1 MPAPNR
7 VQKRNYLLSIAA
19 ILAVAFFFLAYPLY
33 VIRPFRHQGPRE
45 LALALQILR
54 FRPGVEMV
62 CAVSALLA
70 GFLYWR
76 GEPKIFRK
84 IAVAFTVALV
94 FLCAGLARVNVY
106 EIMFHPMG
114 RPSFAS
120 IADTKLDGAEMVMAV
135 HIAGQARAYPIRI
148 VSYHHI
154 VNDTVGGVPIVAT
167 Y

>member
-1 MPAPNR
+1 M
-7 VQKRNYLLSIAA
+7 QKRNYLLSIAA
-19 ILAVAFFFLAYPLY
+19 ILAVSFFFLAYPLY

-54 FRPGVEMV
+54 LRPGVEMV

-76 GEPKIFRK
+76 AEPKTLRK
-84 IAVAFTVALV
+84 FAVACTVALV
-94 FLCAGLARVNVY
+94 ILFTGLSRVNVY

-114 RPSFAS
+114 RPSFVSA
-120 IADTKLDGAEMVMAV
+120 AATKLDGGEMVMAV
-135 HIAGQARAYPIRI
+135 HLRGEARAYPIRI

>member
-1 MPAPNR
+1 
-7 VQKRNYLLSIAA
+7 VQKRNYLLAIAA
-19 ILAVAFFFLAYPLY
+19 ILAIAFLFLAYPLY

-54 FRPGVEMV
+54 FRPGVEMI

-76 GEPKIFRK
+76 AQPKMLRK
-84 IAVAFTVALV
+84 LAVMFAVALV
-94 FLCAGLARVNVY
+94 IIFTGLSRVNVY

-114 RPSFAS
+114 RPNFVAVTDS
-120 IADTKLDGAEMVMAV
+120 KLDGAEMVMAV
-135 HIAGQARAYPIRI
+135 HIAGEARAYPIRI

-154 VNDTVGGVPIVAT
+154 VNDVVGGVPIVAT

>member
-1 MPAPNR
+1 
-7 VQKRNYLLSIAA
+7 VQKRNQLLTIAA
-19 ILAVAFFFLAYPLY
+19 LFAISLFFLAYPLY

-54 FRPGVEMV
+54 FRPGIEMI
-62 CAVSALLA
+62 CAVTALLA

-76 GEPKIFRK
+76 AQPKTLGRIGVL
-84 IAVAFTVALV
+84 AAVALV
-94 FLCAGLARVNVY
+94 CLFAGVSRVNVY

-114 RPSFAS
+114 RPSFA
-120 IADTKLDGAEMVMAV
+120 AAGDTKLDGAEMVMAV
-135 HIAGQARAYPIRI
+135 NQGGKARAYPIRI

-154 VNDTVGGVPIVAT
+154 VNDVVGGVPIVAT